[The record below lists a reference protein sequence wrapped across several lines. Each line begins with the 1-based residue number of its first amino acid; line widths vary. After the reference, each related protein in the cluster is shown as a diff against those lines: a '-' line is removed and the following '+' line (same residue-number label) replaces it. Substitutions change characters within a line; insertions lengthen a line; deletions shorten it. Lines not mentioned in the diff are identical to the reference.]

1 MKKDGGQPNRRSNM
15 ARDPDTASPVQ
26 VLSSLAFADT
36 LGQLSHVRKVFALQN
51 GCIVSVWTVVDSF
64 DREVRDRIY
73 AVERNLF
80 SDFPGIQFDFNV
92 IEGDETTTIP
102 EAKLVYSTVQVT

>member
-1 MKKDGGQPNRRSNM
+1 M
-15 ARDPDTASPVQ
+15 ASPGQ
-26 VLSSLAFADT
+26 AIDSFAFAD
-36 LGQLSHVRKVFALQN
+36 LGRLPHVRKIFALQN
-51 GCIVSVWTVVDSF
+51 GCVVSVWTVVDSF

-80 SDFPGIQFDFNV
+80 SDFPSIQFDFNV

-102 EAKLVYSTVQVT
+102 EAKLVYSAV

>member
-1 MKKDGGQPNRRSNM
+1 M

-36 LGQLSHVRKVFALQN
+36 LGQLSHVRKIFALQN

-64 DREVRDRIY
+64 DRDVRNQIY
-73 AVERNLF
+73 AVERNMY
-80 SDFPGIQFDFNV
+80 SYFPGIKFDFNV
-92 IEGDETTTIP
+92 IEGDEETTIP
-102 EAKLVYSTVQVT
+102 KAKLVYPTM